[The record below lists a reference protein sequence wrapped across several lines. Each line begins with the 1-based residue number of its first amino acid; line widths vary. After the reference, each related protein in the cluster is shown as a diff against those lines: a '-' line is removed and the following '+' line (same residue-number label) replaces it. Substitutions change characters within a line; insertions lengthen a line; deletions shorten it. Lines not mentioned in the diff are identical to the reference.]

1 MKKVNHINQKKENN
15 QLKEENPHYEI
26 FQNDSFGN
34 SNSQY
39 YNYKNDNNNLNIIN
53 RNNIFINDIDT
64 KLEITL
70 NYLDLNELNDIFI
83 TNNISFKDMLILSK
97 NDMIDLGFNMVQRN
111 RLLRFSQDYLKVAV
125 DFNID
130 EIHTFFQKNKNL
142 NIKTID
148 NYINSDHYPLRKVKK
163 NIRNNFS
170 LSPKSKNIYQNEV
183 FIPKKNTN
191 NLILKKVIP
200 NSNINVN
207 TNNESI
213 LKNNIIKEYKR
224 INSPK
229 KINKHSYKISSEIF
243 KNYNKIQKEIGN
255 YLDNYNK
262 LKRNNEVFIPNKY
275 KNIVNNNEKVFNM
288 SNMQYNNYNKEI
300 PFQESNESK
309 SSKKLNYNI
318 PNQKKGY
325 KNISR
330 KNKSLDLE
338 QVKKLSELNKRKE
351 ELEKNLIVNENKIN
365 EKKKM
370 LKLLSNDFSRKEK
383 SNQ

>member
-15 QLKEENPHYEI
+15 QLKEENPQYEI

-53 RNNIFINDIDT
+53 RNNIFINDIDP

-70 NYLDLNELNDIFI
+70 NYLDLNELNEIFI

-130 EIHTFFQKNKNL
+130 EIHIFFQKNKNL

-148 NYINSDHYPLRKVKK
+148 NYINSEHYPLRKVKK

-200 NSNINVN
+200 NSNIN
-207 TNNESI
+207 TNNENI
-213 LKNNIIKEYKR
+213 LKKNIIKEYKR

-229 KINKHSYKISSEIF
+229 NINKHSYKISSEIF

-262 LKRNNEVFIPNKY
+262 LKKNNEVFIPNKY
-275 KNIVNNNEKVFNM
+275 KKIIMNNEKIINM
-288 SNMQYNNYNKEI
+288 SNMQYNNNYNNEI
-300 PFQESNESK
+300 QFQESNESK
-309 SSKKLNYNI
+309 ASKNINHI
-318 PNQKKGY
+318 PNQKKTN
-325 KNISR
+325 KKINR

-370 LKLLSNDFSRKEK
+370 LKLLSNDISEKEK

>member
-1 MKKVNHINQKKENN
+1 MKKVNYINQKKENN
-15 QLKEENPHYEI
+15 QLKEENDEYEI

-53 RNNIFINDIDT
+53 KNNIFINDIDT

-130 EIHTFFQKNKNL
+130 EIHIFFQKNKNL

-148 NYINSDHYPLRKVKK
+148 NYINSEHYPLRKVKK

-191 NLILKKVIP
+191 NLILKK
-200 NSNINVN
+200 
-207 TNNESI
+207 
-213 LKNNIIKEYKR
+213 
-224 INSPK
+224 INSK
-229 KINKHSYKISSEIF
+229 
-243 KNYNKIQKEIGN
+243 
-255 YLDNYNK
+255 
-262 LKRNNEVFIPNKY
+262 
-275 KNIVNNNEKVFNM
+275 
-288 SNMQYNNYNKEI
+288 
-300 PFQESNESK
+300 
-309 SSKKLNYNI
+309 
-318 PNQKKGY
+318 
-325 KNISR
+325 
-330 KNKSLDLE
+330 
-338 QVKKLSELNKRKE
+338 
-351 ELEKNLIVNENKIN
+351 
-365 EKKKM
+365 
-370 LKLLSNDFSRKEK
+370 
-383 SNQ
+383 

>member
-1 MKKVNHINQKKENN
+1 MKKVNHIKQKKENN
-15 QLKEENPHYEI
+15 QLKEENPQYEI

-130 EIHTFFQKNKNL
+130 EIHIFFQKNKNL

-148 NYINSDHYPLRKVKK
+148 NYINSEHYPLRKVKK
-163 NIRNNFS
+163 SIRNNFS

-191 NLILKKVIP
+191 NLILKKLIP
-200 NSNINVN
+200 NSNINS
-207 TNNESI
+207 NNESRFE
-213 LKNNIIKEYKR
+213 KNIIQNYKR

-229 KINKHSYKISSEIF
+229 NINKH
-243 KNYNKIQKEIGN
+243 
-255 YLDNYNK
+255 
-262 LKRNNEVFIPNKY
+262 
-275 KNIVNNNEKVFNM
+275 
-288 SNMQYNNYNKEI
+288 
-300 PFQESNESK
+300 
-309 SSKKLNYNI
+309 
-318 PNQKKGY
+318 
-325 KNISR
+325 
-330 KNKSLDLE
+330 
-338 QVKKLSELNKRKE
+338 
-351 ELEKNLIVNENKIN
+351 
-365 EKKKM
+365 
-370 LKLLSNDFSRKEK
+370 
-383 SNQ
+383 

>member
-1 MKKVNHINQKKENN
+1 MKKVNHIKQKKENN

-130 EIHTFFQKNKNL
+130 EIHIFFQKNKNL

-163 NIRNNFS
+163 
-170 LSPKSKNIYQNEV
+170 
-183 FIPKKNTN
+183 
-191 NLILKKVIP
+191 
-200 NSNINVN
+200 
-207 TNNESI
+207 
-213 LKNNIIKEYKR
+213 
-224 INSPK
+224 
-229 KINKHSYKISSEIF
+229 
-243 KNYNKIQKEIGN
+243 
-255 YLDNYNK
+255 
-262 LKRNNEVFIPNKY
+262 KY
-275 KNIVNNNEKVFNM
+275 
-288 SNMQYNNYNKEI
+288 
-300 PFQESNESK
+300 
-309 SSKKLNYNI
+309 
-318 PNQKKGY
+318 
-325 KNISR
+325 
-330 KNKSLDLE
+330 
-338 QVKKLSELNKRKE
+338 
-351 ELEKNLIVNENKIN
+351 
-365 EKKKM
+365 
-370 LKLLSNDFSRKEK
+370 
-383 SNQ
+383 

>member
-1 MKKVNHINQKKENN
+1 MKKVNHIKQKKENN

-130 EIHTFFQKNKNL
+130 EIHIFFQKNKNL

-148 NYINSDHYPLRKVKK
+148 NYINSEHYPLRKVKK
-163 NIRNNFS
+163 SIRNNFS

-191 NLILKKVIP
+191 NLILKKLIP
-200 NSNINVN
+200 NSNINS
-207 TNNESI
+207 NNESRFE
-213 LKNNIIKEYKR
+213 KNIIQNYKR

-229 KINKHSYKISSEIF
+229 NINKHSYKISSEIF

-262 LKRNNEVFIPNKY
+262 LKKNNEVFIHNKY
-275 KNIVNNNEKVFNM
+275 KKIIMNNEKIINM
-288 SNMQYNNYNKEI
+288 SNMQYNNNYNNEI

-309 SSKKLNYNI
+309 ASKNINHI
-318 PNQKKGY
+318 PNQKKTN
-325 KNISR
+325 KKINR

-370 LKLLSNDFSRKEK
+370 LKLLSNDISGNER